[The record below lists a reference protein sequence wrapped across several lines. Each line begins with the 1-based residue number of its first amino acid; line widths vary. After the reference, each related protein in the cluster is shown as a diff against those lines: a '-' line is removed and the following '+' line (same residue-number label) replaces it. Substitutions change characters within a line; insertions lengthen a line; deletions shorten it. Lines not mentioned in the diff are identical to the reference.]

1 MPADHLAIPAAG
13 TVSVTGVVTS
23 SPLGSS
29 SSYWRKATLF
39 VGLFPHM
46 KIQGGGM
53 EYRQKATTGEG
64 GGQGWL
70 EKWSATWAP
79 KITAPWR
86 PPTWD
91 CEFLAPKHRIS
102 RRALSIL
109 VQERNERRTFVLDVF
124 FKRIWTILR
133 AI

>member
-13 TVSVTGVVTS
+13 TVCVTGVMTS

-70 EKWSATWAP
+70 EKWSATWAQDHG
-79 KITAPWR
+79 A
-86 PPTWD
+86 
-91 CEFLAPKHRIS
+91 LAPTHMGLRIPGTQAQDFQAS
-102 RRALSIL
+102 VEHFGARK
-109 VQERNERRTFVLDVF
+109 E
-124 FKRIWTILR
+124 
-133 AI
+133 

>member
-39 VGLFPHM
+39 VGLFSHM
-46 KIQGGGM
+46 KIQ
-53 EYRQKATTGEG
+53 EG

-70 EKWSATWAP
+70 EKWSATWAQDHG
-79 KITAPWR
+79 A
-86 PPTWD
+86 
-91 CEFLAPKHRIS
+91 LAPTHMGLRIPGTQAQDFQAS
-102 RRALSIL
+102 VEHFGARK
-109 VQERNERRTFVLDVF
+109 E
-124 FKRIWTILR
+124 
-133 AI
+133 